1 MHGKMQ
7 KNLWSLCVNLPIPI
21 QSAHRTLLILCALA
35 VGAIYGLFAT
45 APLRVPLAV
54 TDSALVTGVW
64 GTDGSGVWSNGQ
76 STIDMQ
82 RVPWAPWSMVSFA
95 WLRPPGDP
103 LAVTVQSG
111 GVTLTASPDLAARRV
126 QLLLPQPDVRS
137 ALQFT
142 SATRQVA
149 GDRRNLGVFVDDV
162 AVQRLSMPQGALL
175 WAIFGY
181 ALPIL
186 GAALWLL
193 RGRWFGTVVFVGF
206 AALYLT
212 LLSQEVQSGFAY
224 PSLLLVSPWREGFSL
239 FFVVMALRRPF
250 AKEVVIPRGGR
261 RFGLDFARGTA
272 LLIVLVAH
280 FIPLMLPAWSQD
292 RDIFRWFLITG
303 AMAVDTFF
311 TLSGYLIG
319 SILLRSLPRFGQP
332 AILRWYLARRWLRT
346 LPAAYISMAVVWV
359 VAAPKSISDY
369 LWSLFFLGTMN
380 PAQVSEEFGFW
391 WSLGTE
397 ELFYL
402 LFPLVLYAA
411 VRILPQKRAFI
422 LTLGIFGLVPFVVRL
437 VGGIILPPEVAGNL
451 DYAPY
456 ARIDSMLWGII
467 VAWIRSTRPEW
478 FSWMAV
484 RGVAPGIFVFAIGY
498 MLALDPQ
505 RWFMATLLLS
515 HVLATM
521 GSAILLPRL
530 EQITTLGWNL
540 ADRAIS
546 WAALVSYS
554 AYLYHTMAMH
564 RTHIWFGT
572 SDSWQSM
579 LGLLVFYLTL
589 TFVLAGVSFYAVE
602 MPFLRWRDKH
612 FPEKEA

>member
-1 MHGKMQ
+1 MRGKML
-7 KNLWSLCVNLPIPI
+7 KNLWSQCVNRRIPI
-21 QSAHRTLLILCALA
+21 TSAHLSLLVLCTLA
-35 VGAIYGLFAT
+35 VGAICAIFAV
-45 APLRVPLAV
+45 APLHVPIAV
-54 TDSALVTGVW
+54 TDTAVVDGVW
-64 GTDGSGVWSNGQ
+64 GNDGSGVWSNGQ
-76 STIDMQ
+76 STIDLQ
-82 RVPWAPWSMVSFA
+82 RIPWAPWSVVSFA

-103 LAVTVQSG
+103 LAVTVRSG
-111 GVTLTASPDLAARRV
+111 SLSLTGSPDLSARHV
-126 QLLLPQPDVRS
+126 HLLLPPPQERT

-142 SATRQVA
+142 SATRTVA
-149 GDRRNLGVFVDDV
+149 GDRRALGVFFDDV
-162 AVQRLSMPQGALL
+162 VIHRLTIPLGAYVLMLL
-175 WAIFGY
+175 GY
-181 ALPIL
+181 ALPL
-186 GAALWLL
+186 VGAALWLL
-193 RGRWFGTVVFVGF
+193 RGRWFGTAVFVGF
-206 AALYLT
+206 AVLYLT

-224 PSLLLVSPWREGFSL
+224 PSLLLVSPWREGFSV
-239 FFVVMALRRPF
+239 FFVVMAIRRPF
-250 AKEVVIPRGGR
+250 AREVVIPRGGR

-346 LPAAYISMAVVWV
+346 LPAAYISMAVVWLI
-359 VAAPKSISDY
+359 AAPKSISDY

-380 PAQVSEEFGFW
+380 PAHVSEEFGFW

-402 LFPLVLYAA
+402 LFPLVLYGA
-411 VRILPQKRAFI
+411 VRIFPQKRAFV

-437 VGGIILPPEVAGNL
+437 VGGLILPPEVAGNL

-467 VAWIRSTRPEW
+467 VAWIRSTRPAW
-478 FSWMAV
+478 FSWLAV

-505 RWFMATLLLS
+505 RWFMATLLVS

-572 SDSWQSM
+572 SETWQSM
-579 LGLLVFYLTL
+579 IGLLVFYLTL
-589 TFVLAGVSFYAVE
+589 TFVLAGMSFYAVE

>member
-1 MHGKMQ
+1 
-7 KNLWSLCVNLPIPI
+7 
-21 QSAHRTLLILCALA
+21 
-35 VGAIYGLFAT
+35 
-45 APLRVPLAV
+45 
-54 TDSALVTGVW
+54 
-64 GTDGSGVWSNGQ
+64 
-76 STIDMQ
+76 
-82 RVPWAPWSMVSFA
+82 
-95 WLRPPGDP
+95 
-103 LAVTVQSG
+103 
-111 GVTLTASPDLAARRV
+111 LTARHV
-126 QLLLPQPDVRS
+126 QLLLPQPEYRT
-137 ALQFT
+137 ALQLT
-142 SATRQVA
+142 SATRQVV
-149 GDRRNLGVFVDDV
+149 GDRRGLGAFFDGV
-162 AVQRLSMPQGALL
+162 AVQPLAMPRVLFFIMLL
-175 WAIFGY
+175 GY
-181 ALPIL
+181 AMPLV

-193 RGRWFGTVVFVGF
+193 RGNWFGTIVYFGF
-206 AALYLT
+206 AAVYLT

-224 PSLLLVSPWREGFSL
+224 PSLLLVSPWRELFSL
-239 FFVVMALRRPF
+239 FFGVMAIRRPY
-250 AKEVVIPRGGR
+250 AKDIVIPRGGR

-280 FIPLMLPAWSQD
+280 FIPLMLPEWSQN

-319 SILLRSLPRFGQP
+319 AILLRSLPRFGQP
-332 AILRWYLARRWLRT
+332 AMLRWYLARRWLRT
-346 LPAAYISMAVVWV
+346 LPAAYISMAVVWLI
-359 VAAPKSISDY
+359 AAPKDVSDY
-369 LWSLFFLGTMN
+369 LWSMFFLGTMN
-380 PAQVSEEFGFW
+380 PAHVSEEFGFW

-402 LFPLVLYAA
+402 LFPLVLFAA
-411 VRILPQKRAFI
+411 VKLFPQKRAFV
-422 LTLGIFGLVPFVVRL
+422 LTLGLFGLVPFVVRL
-437 VGGIILPPEVAGNL
+437 VGGLILPPEVAGNL

-456 ARIDSMLWGII
+456 ARIDSMLWGIM

-478 FSWMAV
+478 FNWLAV
-484 RGVAPGIFVFAIGY
+484 RGVAPGIFVFAMGY

-505 RWFMATLLLS
+505 RWFMVTLLLS

-530 EQITTLGWNL
+530 EQIKTLGWGV

-564 RTHIWFGT
+564 RTHIWFG
-572 SDSWQSM
+572 SSEDVVQM
-579 LGLLVFYLTL
+579 LGLLVFYLTM
-589 TFVLAGVSFYAVE
+589 TFVLAGISFYAVE